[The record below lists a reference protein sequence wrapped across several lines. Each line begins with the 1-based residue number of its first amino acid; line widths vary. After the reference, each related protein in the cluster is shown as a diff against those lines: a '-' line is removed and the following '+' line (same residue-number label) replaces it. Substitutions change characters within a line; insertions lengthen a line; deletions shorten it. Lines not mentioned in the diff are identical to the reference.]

1 MNNTIAELRDLN
13 LELESLKARKNAI
26 KTKLAEHRDSFTDED
41 IANSTKEANEIRTQL
56 NDVQEKIKNAQE
68 RAKKENQNRG
78 EKNYMEN
85 ENTQVLEQRAED
97 FVRTNRTAI
106 KGGKGGEL
114 RAALLSSGTLKPL
127 TNQVEINDI
136 ANNGLS
142 TILDNIYIQ
151 DLYGTGGN
159 EIPYVVTESTAAVGT
174 EGSAPTESEPVFG
187 VIKTT
192 PITVDTLAYVSRR
205 IKKLTPVQ
213 YENKV
218 RELALKAL
226 RKKVI
231 NLISTNAAGTASGNN
246 ITVSGIEG
254 IGNSTLNST
263 KSITGSIDAT
273 TLRDIVL
280 SYGGDDEVSGA
291 ATLQLCKADLQK
303 FGAVRGTNE
312 KKPVYEITIEDGN
325 PNAGTIK
332 DGGTIVPFKINSNL
346 TAGTLIYGQLPH
358 YELDT
363 YGDYEITT
371 SEDYKFA
378 EGLIAIKG
386 SVDVSGAVTAKGGFM
401 KITIAAA
408 AQVGGKG

>member
-26 KTKLAEHRDSFTDED
+26 KTKLAEHRDSFTDEE
-41 IANSTKEANEIRTQL
+41 IANSTNEAKEIRSQIESVQQKI
-56 NDVQEKIKNAQE
+56 NDAQN
-68 RAKKENQNRG
+68 RAKLENEKRG
-78 EKNYMEN
+78 DKNYMEN
-85 ENTQVLEQRAED
+85 ENKVDLETRANE
-97 FVRTNRTAI
+97 FVRTNRTSI
-106 KGGKGGEL
+106 RGGKDGEL
-114 RAALLSSGTLKPL
+114 RAALLSTGTLKPL
-127 TNQVEINDI
+127 SNQVEINDI
-136 ANNGLS
+136 ANNGIS

-159 EIPYVVTESTAAVGT
+159 EIPYVVSESTAGVGT
-174 EGSAPTESEPVFG
+174 EGQSPAESEPVFG
-187 VIKTT
+187 VIKVT
-192 PITVDTLAYVSRR
+192 PITVDTIAYVSRR
-205 IKKLTPVQ
+205 IKKLSPVQ

-231 NLISTNAAGTASGNN
+231 ELVSTGAAGTASGNN
-246 ITVSGIEG
+246 ITVSGVEG
-254 IGNSTLNST
+254 IKNSTLNQNYTLST
-263 KSITGSIDAT
+263 SDIGAT
-273 TLRDIVL
+273 TLREIVL
-280 SYGGDDEVSGA
+280 NYGGDDEVSGA
-291 ATLQLCKADLQK
+291 AILQLCKTDLQK
-303 FGAVRGTNE
+303 FGAVRGANE
-312 KKPVYEITIEDGN
+312 KKAVYEITIEAGN

-346 TAGTLIYGQLPH
+346 EDGTMVYGQMPH

-401 KITIAAA
+401 VINGQA
-408 AQVGGKG
+408 